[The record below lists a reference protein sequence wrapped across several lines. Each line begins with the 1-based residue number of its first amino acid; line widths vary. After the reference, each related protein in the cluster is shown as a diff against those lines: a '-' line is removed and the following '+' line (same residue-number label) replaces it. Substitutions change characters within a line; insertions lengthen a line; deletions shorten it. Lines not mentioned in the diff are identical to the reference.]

1 MKGRRERE
9 GEGEGRG
16 GRGKGRERER
26 REREG
31 EGESGKQKRREQ
43 ESCDYIANTGTC
55 NHMQNRVGVASSCIP
70 YQCVIVIVL

>member
-9 GEGEGRG
+9 EEGEGRG
-16 GRGKGRERER
+16 GRGKG